1 MQAKSTQS
9 IRKLTTAGVL
19 AAAIILLTSL
29 VSIPMPGGLG
39 YINLGDA
46 GVLLAC
52 TVRERVAGGGLARL
66 GFEGG
71 ELLLPS
77 LPDAPGTRLRV
88 RVRARDVSVATE
100 EPRGISV
107 RNVLPVVLEAIGP
120 GTGQEVMLRL
130 RLGAGGVLLSRIT
143 AEAARRLDL
152 RPGQPLWA
160 LVKSV
165 ALSQGGAAREEEPG

>member
-1 MQAKSTQS
+1 MEELSARTD
-9 IRKLTTAGVL
+9 LPLLAGRR
-19 AAAIILLTSL
+19 
-29 VSIPMPGGLG
+29 
-39 YINLGDA
+39 DA